1 MKIVDILWSQTHK
14 HKYSPLYLYVLTI
27 EEPRCVKMYCLENQS
42 VNLVSV
48 D

>member
-1 MKIVDILWSQTHK
+1 MKIVDILLLIVWLWSQTHK
-14 HKYSPLYLYVLTI
+14 HKYSPLYTK
-27 EEPRCVKMYCLENQS
+27 CVKMYCVENQS